1 MVGDNVK
8 RIRLLKIWEILTQD
22 SDEDHP
28 LTTDQIKEKL
38 AKNGIE
44 CDRRTLYNDIE
55 VLNSFGYEVFVK
67 RSRNNLYYVED
78 RSFSVPEVLIIMDAI
93 QAASFI
99 TENKTAELVDKVGKL
114 SGSQRGEVLKQN
126 IVQFSTVKSLNDGIY
141 YSVSEISS
149 AIVNQKKIE
158 FNYFMYDAQMN
169 RNYKMDKT
177 NPNNRRMYKV
187 NPIATVFA
195 NDNYYLFCYDDKYGN
210 VVSYR
215 IDRMDR
221 VKMTNEDITP
231 SKEAED
237 FDLAKHK
244 RQMFF
249 MYSGEEQTVEIEADK
264 SLIDVVHDK
273 FGKKI
278 YIQNKLDNK
287 ISFTANVEVSP
298 MFISWVCA
306 FGNKMRVV
314 GPREVVDQVK
324 KHLQETLEQY

>member
-126 IVQFSTVKSLNDGIY
+126 IVQFSTVKSLNEGIY
-141 YSVSEISS
+141 KDATQDCNLARLRLFVS
-149 AIVNQKKIE
+149 
-158 FNYFMYDAQMN
+158 
-169 RNYKMDKT
+169 
-177 NPNNRRMYKV
+177 
-187 NPIATVFA
+187 
-195 NDNYYLFCYDDKYGN
+195 
-210 VVSYR
+210 
-215 IDRMDR
+215 
-221 VKMTNEDITP
+221 
-231 SKEAED
+231 
-237 FDLAKHK
+237 H
-244 RQMFF
+244 
-249 MYSGEEQTVEIEADK
+249 
-264 SLIDVVHDK
+264 
-273 FGKKI
+273 
-278 YIQNKLDNK
+278 
-287 ISFTANVEVSP
+287 
-298 MFISWVCA
+298 
-306 FGNKMRVV
+306 
-314 GPREVVDQVK
+314 
-324 KHLQETLEQY
+324 TLENR